1 MRHYK
6 TALFFLTPFLT
17 VFVAFYLA
25 PVFYAIYLSLFI
37 KKRIGVGP
45 PKEVLGGPENYVRAV
60 QDTDF
65 LNGLKNIFLF
75 GIVQI
80 PVMLG
85 LAILLALLL
94 DQSRDLFSRVCRTVY
109 FLPYTIPTAIGGLI
123 WGYMYARHLSPFNQI
138 LTIPTAIGGLIWG
151 YMYARHLSPFNQILS
166 AAHLGTI
173 DFLSPG
179 LLLFSIGNIV
189 TWTWTGYNMITLFA
203 ALQNIP
209 KDIFEAARVDGATAW
224 NLVRYIK
231 IPLVIPTL
239 QLCLIFSV
247 IGTSQL
253 FTEAYVTR
261 PLGYVADNIAPNLYL
276 YLTAARDANYSYA
289 GALAILLAIV
299 IFALSGA
306 FLRRISSR

>member
-1 MRHYK
+1 MRYHK
-6 TALFFLTPFLT
+6 TALLFLAPFLT

-25 PVFYAIYLSLFI
+25 PVVYAIYLSLFI
-37 KKRIGVGP
+37 KKRIGIGP
-45 PKEVLGGPENYVRAV
+45 AKEIFGGLANYIRAV

-65 LNGLKNIFLF
+65 LNGLNNMFLF

-80 PVMLG
+80 PAMLG

-94 DQSRDLFSRVCRTVY
+94 DQTRNIFTRVCRTVY
-109 FLPYTIPTAIGGLI
+109 FMPYGIPTAIGALI
-123 WGYMYARHLSPFNQI
+123 WGYMYAPNLSPFNQI
-138 LTIPTAIGGLIWG
+138 LRAL
-151 YMYARHLSPFNQILS
+151 HES
-166 AAHLGTI
+166 TI

-179 LLLFSIGNIV
+179 LVLFSIGNIV

-209 KDIFEAARVDGATAW
+209 KDLYEAARVDGATEW
-224 NLVRYIK
+224 NVVRYIK

-239 QLCLIFSV
+239 RLLFIFSV

-253 FTEAYVTR
+253 FTEALVLR
-261 PLGYVADNIAPNLYL
+261 PLGYVADNITPNLYL

-289 GALAILLAIV
+289 GALAILLAV
-299 IFALSGA
+299 LIFIISGV
-306 FLRRISSR
+306 FLRRVGSR